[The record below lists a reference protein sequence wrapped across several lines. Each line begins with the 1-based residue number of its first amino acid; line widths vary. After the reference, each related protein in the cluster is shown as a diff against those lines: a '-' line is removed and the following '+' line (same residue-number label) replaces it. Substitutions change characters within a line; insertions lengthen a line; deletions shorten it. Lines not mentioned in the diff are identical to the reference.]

1 MIELEGPGEPLRT
14 NLSKE
19 LQKEEVC
26 KDQIR
31 RKDSL
36 QLRIKIELVKD
47 LEVPVEIKKAN

>member
-1 MIELEGPGEPLRT
+1 LIEREGPGEQLRT

>member
-1 MIELEGPGEPLRT
+1 LIEREGPGEPLRT

-31 RKDSL
+31 KRYSI
-36 QLRIKIELVKD
+36 QLRIKTELAKN
-47 LEVPVEIKKAN
+47 LEVPVEIKIAN